1 MRENEFTFKNAS
13 GLDLHAKAWQP
24 DEETRGSVALV
35 HGLGEHI
42 GRYQHVAEVLTGAG
56 YALIGMDLPGHGR
69 SGGTRGHAAFEEITG
84 DIDQLLEEAS
94 KRWPS
99 KPRFLYGH
107 SMGGAITVFYTL
119 TCRPEVQGVIVTS
132 PGLAAGQPVPS
143 WKKLMAKVMGRL
155 APSMTLDNGLDMD
168 NLSNDP
174 AVIAAYKADPLVH
187 PKISTRLGL
196 DLLTRGAWVTEQAE
210 NWPVPLLLV
219 QGTGDHIVSPAAT
232 EAFARRIP
240 AHLLTY
246 KVWEGLYH
254 ETHNEPDKEQVLR
267 YMLDWIEKIAA
278 QSQNKI

>member
-1 MRENEFTFKNAS
+1 MRENEFSWKNAK
-13 GLDLHAKAWQP
+13 GLELYAKTWQP
-24 DEETRGSVALV
+24 DGAARGSVALV

-42 GRYQHVAEVLTGAG
+42 GRYEHVAEALTGAG
-56 YALIGMDLPGHGR
+56 YAMIGVDLPGHGR
-69 SGGTRGHAAFEEITG
+69 SGGTRGHAAFEEMTA
-84 DIDQLLEEAS
+84 DIDHLLEEAS
-94 KRWPS
+94 SRWPG

-107 SMGGAITVFYTL
+107 SMGGAITLFYTL
-119 TCRPEVQGVIVTS
+119 TCRPDVEGVIVTS

-174 AVIAAYKADPLVH
+174 AVVAAYKADPLVH
-187 PKISTRLGL
+187 AKISTRLGL
-196 DLLTRGAWVTEQAE
+196 DLLSRGAWMMEQAE
-210 NWPVPLLLV
+210 NWPVALLLV

-232 EAFARRIP
+232 EAFASRIP

-254 ETHNEPDKEQVLR
+254 ETHNEPEKDQVLR
-267 YMLDWIEKIAA
+267 YMLDWIERTAGTSSK
-278 QSQNKI
+278 